1 MISGNSRQFKVDNN
15 KREKKEER
23 IEKEKKREISVFR
36 VYGSLIQAWFGRK
49 FYLDKLKWQVLRRL
63 YSATV
68 SRQTSSCE
76 KSIKVVGER
85 SNDTVSSARR
95 HTATVFLFL
104 NLSTKKM
111 EQRRDRDFF
120 NSLAAIEKRDK
131 RGTSCN
137 REWNNHIYI
146 SLSCFSPVTETRFVC
161 NFASNLLTLA

>member
-36 VYGSLIQAWFGRK
+36 VYGSLIQACFGRK
-49 FYLDKLKWQVLRRL
+49 FYLDKLGWQVLRRL

-76 KSIKVVGER
+76 KSIKVVGGR

-95 HTATVFLFL
+95 HIGSRVFLFL

-131 RGTSCN
+131 RGTSCK
-137 REWNNHIYI
+137 REWNNHI
-146 SLSCFSPVTETRFVC
+146 CFSPVTETRFVC